1 MSAPRVLLLAVLLAG
16 LGLLAGAAL
25 APASPVLAQDGGTAE
40 PQPVPSP
47 GTPTPTGTPPPPQV
61 INHYLRFENG
71 ILEDAIVGI
80 TSHLANGLN
89 AEAEQAYGNALD
101 KLVFDSVYGIAAPPG
116 DNYAATTLLQ
126 QVKPGWDA
134 ALTLALA
141 LMPLVLALLAV
152 DKLRRSMLSTLTWA
166 ELKEAVGEWFLAGA
180 GAAVSF
186 YALSLAHAISKW
198 FAVWIFSLDFS
209 GGRGNAA
216 LTGMNLAGAFFFA
229 SVLGGAAPTVI
240 VYLVFF
246 ALFLGAA
253 ILISLILAVAAYIA
267 MMALLTLVAPLV
279 IVLGVLPPLSWLR
292 DLWLKGTI
300 MALLVP
306 VVNVT
311 LLKLSYGIATN
322 IQLDSIGGYIA
333 RAATLAGAISILLSI
348 NFKAGQILFGA
359 ITAVHDEM
367 RATLTGLGT
376 LALGAVALVA
386 SAGTLAPGLLGA
398 GAVAGGA
405 SAGTAGAVTAG
416 VGAAGATTAGAATAE
431 SAATGTA
438 AAASTTSGAGAASA
452 GEGAAGA
459 SSLSMNGRS
468 SGDVA
473 AATRSTPRARENGS
487 SVMTQGDRSARSVA
501 PQASSTI
508 PHPNGSNGSTGDTGV
523 AVHANGVSSHTTSN
537 APATTEPGG
546 GSNPRGDAPISRSE
560 TSSREAAPQDETR
573 SATSRDASATSYTPV
588 TAAQVSGALAVA
600 RQARATQLV
609 RAAGRLLA
617 HTGNPALRA
626 LGSGLAAGAEM
637 AQAQHHY
644 EAALDH
650 EQPTSSDRAAADQ
663 PTSAHDLGGT
673 PQGKLSER
681 RAEWAVARRIADG
694 SESPPPPTDTH
705 PAPAWYAGT
714 LSRTLRASGQEHD
727 LHDALD
733 VTHQAT
739 DGLRQTP
746 LDRDQ
751 RAQAGARLAA
761 LYQNPRIGANPER
774 FKQAHVAWAQRYQV
788 ALGSDF
794 AGVADRLFS
803 ARGAASAQEAA

>member
-1 MSAPRVLLLAVLLAG
+1 MRSPRVLLLAVLLTG

-25 APASPVLAQDGGTAE
+25 APASPALAQDGGTTE

-47 GTPTPTGTPPPPQV
+47 GTPTPTGTPAPPQV
-61 INHYLRFENG
+61 INHYLRFENS

-229 SVLGGAAPTVI
+229 SVLGGVAPTVI

-322 IQLDSIGGYIA
+322 IGLDSIGGYIA

-359 ITAVHDEM
+359 ITVVHDEM

-376 LALGAVALVA
+376 LAVGAVALVA

-398 GAVAGGA
+398 GAAPGGA
-405 SAGTAGAVTAG
+405 SAAM
-416 VGAAGATTAGAATAE
+416 AGATTAGAATAG
-431 SAATGTA
+431 SAATGSA
-438 AAASTTSGAGAASA
+438 ATASTASGAGAASA

-459 SSLSMNGRS
+459 STLSMNGHN
-468 SGDVA
+468 SGDIA

-487 SVMTQGDRSARSVA
+487 SPTAQSDRSARTTA
-501 PQASSTI
+501 PQDSSSTMS
-508 PHPNGSNGSTGDTGV
+508 HPNGANGSVMDTGV
-523 AVHANGVSSHTTSN
+523 AVNGNGASSHATSVS
-537 APATTEPGG
+537 PATAEPGDG
-546 GSNPRGDAPISRSE
+546 LDQRGDTPSGRSDS
-560 TSSREAAPQDETR
+560 TQRDAAPQDGAR
-573 SATSRDASATSYTPV
+573 STTSRDATAMSNTPV
-588 TAAQVSGALAVA
+588 TASHVSGALAAA

-617 HTGNPALRA
+617 HTGNPTLRA

-644 EAALDH
+644 EAALEH
-650 EQPTSSDRAAADQ
+650 EQPASSDRATPDHTTQ
-663 PTSAHDLGGT
+663 AHDLGT
-673 PQGKLSER
+673 PHGKLSER
-681 RAEWAVARRIADG
+681 RAEWAVASRIADG
-694 SESPPPPTDTH
+694 SESPPPPTDAH
-705 PAPAWYAGT
+705 PAPAWYAGM
-714 LSRTLRASGQEHD
+714 LSRSLRASGQDHD

-739 DGLRQTP
+739 DGLRQAP

-751 RAQAGARLAA
+751 RAQAGARLVA

-788 ALGSDF
+788 TLGPDF

-803 ARGAASAQEAA
+803 GRGATPTQEAP

>member
-1 MSAPRVLLLAVLLAG
+1 MRAPRVLILAVLLAG

-25 APASPVLAQDGGTAE
+25 APASPALAQDGGTAE

-47 GTPTPTGTPPPPQV
+47 STPTPTGTPAPPQV
-61 INHYLRFENG
+61 INHYLRFENS

-209 GGRGNAA
+209 GGRGSAA

-229 SVLGGAAPTVI
+229 SVLGGVAPTVI

-292 DLWLKGTI
+292 DLWLKGTV

-398 GAVAGGA
+398 GAAVGGA
-405 SAGTAGAVTAG
+405 SAGTAGAVTAS
-416 VGAAGATTAGAATAE
+416 GATAGAATAE
-431 SAATGTA
+431 SAATGSAVTA
-438 AAASTTSGAGAASA
+438 SNASGAGAASA
-452 GEGAAGA
+452 GEGA
-459 SSLSMNGRS
+459 STLSMNGRS
-468 SGDVA
+468 SGEVA

-487 SVMTQGDRSARSVA
+487 SPTAQSDRPIRSAA
-501 PQASSTI
+501 PQAPSSTM
-508 PHPNGSNGSTGDTGV
+508 PHLNGANGLGTDTGV
-523 AVHANGVSSHTTSN
+523 AVNGNGASSHATSN
-537 APATTEPGG
+537 PSATTESGD
-546 GSNPRGDAPISRSE
+546 GSDQRGDAPDGRSE
-560 TSSREAAPQDETR
+560 SPQRDAAPQEGTR
-573 SATSRDASATSYTPV
+573 STTSRVATATSDTAV
-588 TAAQVSGALAVA
+588 TAAHVNGALAAA

-617 HTGNPALRA
+617 HTGNPTLRA

-644 EAALDH
+644 EVALEH
-650 EQPTSSDRAAADQ
+650 EQPTSPDRTA
-663 PTSAHDLGGT
+663 PAHDLGGT

-681 RAEWAVARRIADG
+681 RAEWAVASRIADG
-694 SESPPPPTDTH
+694 SESPPPPTGAH

-714 LSRTLRASGQEHD
+714 LSRTLRASGQNPD

-733 VTHQAT
+733 ATHQAT
-739 DGLRQTP
+739 DGLRQAP
-746 LDRDQ
+746 IDRDQ
-751 RAQAGARLAA
+751 RVQAASRLAA
-761 LYQNPRIGANPER
+761 LYQNPRIGANPDR
-774 FKQAHVAWAQRYQV
+774 FKQAHVAWAQRYRV
-788 ALGSDF
+788 TLGSDF

-803 ARGAASAQEAA
+803 GRGATSAQEAA